1 MEKKKFNPFYDSDF
15 LISHEGSNEQRL
27 LVELYKEELLQLREE
42 IDIVLEHLNVSEG
55 VAKGA

>member
-15 LISHEGSNEQRL
+15 LISRENSDERRY

-42 IDIVLEHLNVSEG
+42 IDIVLEHLNALEG

>member
-15 LISHEGSNEQRL
+15 LISHEGSDEQRL
-27 LVELYKEELLQLREE
+27 LVEMYEEELLQLREE
-42 IDIVLEHLNVSEG
+42 IDVVLEHLRGFKG